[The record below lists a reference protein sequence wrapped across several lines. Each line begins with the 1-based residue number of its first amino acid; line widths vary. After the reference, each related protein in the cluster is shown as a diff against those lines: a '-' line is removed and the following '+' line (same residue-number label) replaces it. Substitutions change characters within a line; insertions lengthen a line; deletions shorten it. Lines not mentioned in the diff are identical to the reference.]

1 MKTQS
6 IDRSAFLRQ
15 LAEQR
20 ERRRKR
26 SKIEDSS
33 TERKVEDVRQN
44 VEEEDTKMDESKETE
59 KNNVHDIGLD
69 IMLGGVKQESSITMD
84 TSSGDDDDVIILDD
98 EPVVKKERKKKKK
111 KKRFNKPVTVDDDD
125 VLDLT
130 GLDSMVQLDRETKI
144 DSDDDDDDVI
154 DLSGG
159 LNVMLK
165 REVTTIDDDDD
176 DDDDVIDLVTDRM
189 FSTPDVFIRSD
200 VLLGTLTCKCTGLQ
214 YYPGEVR
221 NREYVKVVREPRNPY
236 DANAVRVDNMNGA
249 KIGHIERLRAKS
261 ISIVMDQRK
270 TIKIEALVCEVPT
283 HGYTCQVKLSFYG
296 RVQDEPFLRTAIG
309 ALLKQDGTRFDVNV
323 SSKKFGRFSLPKRR
337 FATTT
342 TTTTTTTNA
351 TTNGN
356 DDEQDLTWAPSQLHW
371 SQKDN
376 DWTFGE
382 TFEFDAEKTKK
393 ELDEMF
399 DKMPCKN

>member
-1 MKTQS
+1 M
-6 IDRSAFLRQ
+6 A
-15 LAEQR
+15 
-20 ERRRKR
+20 
-26 SKIEDSS
+26 
-33 TERKVEDVRQN
+33 DVRQN
-44 VEEEDTKMDESKETE
+44 VEEEDMKVDESKETE
-59 KNNVHDIGLD
+59 KKNVHDIGLD
-69 IMLGGVKQESSITMD
+69 GMLNVTMD
-84 TSSGDDDDVIILDD
+84 TSSEDDDGMIILD
-98 EPVVKKERKKKKK
+98 EPVVKKEK
-111 KKRFNKPVTVDDDD
+111 KKRYNEPLTIDDDDDD

-130 GLDSMVQLDRETKI
+130 GLDSMVQFNRDTKI
-144 DSDDDDDDVI
+144 DSDDDDDDDDVI
-154 DLSGG
+154 DLSSG

-309 ALLKQDGTRFDVNV
+309 ALLKQNGTRFDVNV
-323 SSKKFGRFSLPKRR
+323 SSAKFGRLPFSKQRN
-337 FATTT
+337 ATTT
-342 TTTTTTTNA
+342 TTTTTTTA
-351 TTNGN
+351 TNGN
-356 DDEQDLTWAPSQLHW
+356 DDERDLTWAPSQMHW

-376 DWTFGE
+376 D
-382 TFEFDAEKTKK
+382 
-393 ELDEMF
+393 
-399 DKMPCKN
+399 